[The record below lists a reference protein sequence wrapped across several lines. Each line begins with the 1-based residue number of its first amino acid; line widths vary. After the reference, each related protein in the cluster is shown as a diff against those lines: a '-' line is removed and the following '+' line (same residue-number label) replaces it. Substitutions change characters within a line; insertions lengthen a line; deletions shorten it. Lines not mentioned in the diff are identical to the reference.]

1 MISPDQ
7 IQCIIEA
14 VDMRRG
20 IDGLSQWIQHSL
32 GKTPC
37 DGTVYAFANRA
48 KTRMKLLIWDGTGAW
63 CCQRRLHRGSFV
75 WPKGGG
81 SPWVITRE
89 EWNYLIKGVDWQR
102 ISAQPKKNWRV

>member
-7 IQCIIEA
+7 IQCIIEP

-20 IDGLSQWIQHSL
+20 IDGLSQWIQRSL

-48 KTRMKLLIWDGTGAW
+48 KTRLKLLTWDGTGVW

-75 WPKGGG
+75 WPTEKDV
-81 SPWVITRE
+81 PWVLSAV
-89 EWNYLIKGVDWQR
+89 EWHYLIKGVDWQR
-102 ISAQPKKNWRV
+102 ISAQPKGDWQV